1 MDTDKIIKRI
11 KALSTTVNPAGS
23 VLGSHKKE
31 DKQEFEQAVIRIAII
46 SVILLYLTWL
56 DLTTQ
61 VISRQLLGG
70 TILFG
75 VHLTLAIAILV
86 SVLRSPAK
94 SPARIVLGIFLDIG
108 SFSIAMMTTGE
119 AGAPWWAGCLW
130 ITFGNGFRYGEKYL
144 YLSALLSII
153 GFSTALL
160 TSDFWVVNRTIGIGL
175 LGALIVLPGYSA
187 ILIKRV
193 QAERQ
198 RAEAASLA
206 KSEFLA
212 RMSHEIRTPL
222 NGIIG
227 TSDLLTSCEL
237 GKQEQAYVET
247 ITTSGKTLLRLIEDI
262 LDISKIEAGRMVVE
276 ETDFDLHNLIKST
289 VRMFNPE
296 ASNKGLKLI
305 SHIGLEIPYR
315 LMGDPHRLRQ
325 ILINLIGNAIKF
337 TEKGSVELRCRIVRR
352 QDGASLIRFEVIDT
366 GIGIALEQQEHIF
379 EKFTQADES
388 TTRRFG
394 GTGLGTSI
402 ARNLVELMGGRIGLD
417 STPGIGTR
425 FWFDIEFSHQQ
436 ELVADNELEQVKSCA
451 VLRLSDAPG
460 RETETSHALRG
471 WGVRYSDARNAREA
485 LRMLIGN
492 QQKTSSYEVIILD
505 GVAPEGEIHH
515 LLISLEQELSLPDIT
530 ILLVRPAGQGAA
542 APNLGHIANPV
553 YTIDAPFDK
562 ALLFN
567 ALHASR
573 SSAYEEQGVIDLSR
587 HITRRQ
593 LAVQPLRVLVAEDNA
608 VNRMVIGRILER
620 AGHDHLEV
628 ENGRQVLDA
637 LEREA
642 FDLVI
647 VDMHMPEIGGIEA
660 FQIHRFAHAGDPSPT
675 PFIMLTANATAEAR
689 KECKEAGIDYFLT
702 KPIASKKLLEMIS
715 VAIDRR
721 PEKAAEASPVIAVS
735 TTGDTE
741 SPPVIDHETL
751 RELTELSGGGAF
763 LYSLYEK
770 LEQDS
775 LQLLQGMDEA
785 LATGDQVHFADLAHA
800 LKGSALNLGL
810 SELAGLAKKAEKIP
824 PEQLTDRGRASLED
838 LHEALGR
845 AKPLFAQAI
854 GYRKGHVPA

>member
-1 MDTDKIIKRI
+1 MRHFDTKSFSRKLGNREDSELEQ
-11 KALSTTVNPAGS
+11 ALIRVVIGAC
-23 VLGSHKKE
+23 VLGYLFLISPKDLSSHPLLLSGKYLISW
-31 DKQEFEQAVIRIAII
+31 FLAF
-46 SVILLYLTWL
+46 SVILLAA
-56 DLTTQ
+56 
-61 VISRQLLGG
+61 VIISPG
-70 TILFG
+70 
-75 VHLTLAIAILV
+75 
-86 SVLRSPAK
+86 RSPLRRLLAML
-94 SPARIVLGIFLDIG
+94 VDIG
-108 SFSIAMMTTGE
+108 AFSYGISITGE
-119 AGAPWWAGCLW
+119 MGAPWFGVYLW
-130 ITFGNGFRYGEKYL
+130 VTFGNGFRYGEKYL
-144 YLSALLSII
+144 YLSALLSVI
-153 GFSTALL
+153 GFSYTISQNPFWHEHLAL
-160 TSDFWVVNRTIGIGL
+160 GIGL
-175 LGALIVLPGYSA
+175 LLTLIILPGYAAVLTRRIHQEKRSA
-187 ILIKRV
+187 
-193 QAERQ
+193 E
-198 RAEAASLA
+198 EANRA

-227 TSDLLTSCEL
+227 TSDLLTSCSL
-237 GKQEQAYVET
+237 GKQEKAYVET

-276 ETDFDLHNLIKST
+276 ETDFDLHSLIKST

-296 ASNKGLKLI
+296 VENKGLKLI

-325 ILINLIGNAIKF
+325 VLINLIGNAIKF
-337 TEKGSVELRCRIVRR
+337 TEKGSVELRCRIIRS
-352 QDGASLIRFEVIDT
+352 QDDLSLIRFEVIDT
-366 GIGIALEQQEHIF
+366 GIGIALKEQENIF

-402 ARNLVELMGGRIGLD
+402 AKNLVEMMGGRIGLD

-436 ELVADNELEQVKSCA
+436 ELVGDNELEQVKTCA
-451 VLRLSDAPG
+451 VLRLSASTN

-471 WGVRYSDARNAREA
+471 WGVQYSDACDAREA
-485 LRMLIGN
+485 LRMLIGSQN
-492 QQKTSSYEVIILD
+492 QATSYEVIILD
-505 GVAPEGEIHH
+505 SVAPEGELRH

-530 ILLVRPAGQGAA
+530 ILLVQPAGHHTT

-553 YTIDAPFDK
+553 YTINSPFDK
-562 ALLFN
+562 TLLFN

-573 SSAYEEQGVIDLSR
+573 SSAYEDKGVINLSR
-587 HITRRQ
+587 HFTRRQ
-593 LAVQPLRVLVAEDNA
+593 RAVRPLRVLVAEDNA
-608 VNRMVIGRILER
+608 INRMVIGRILER
-620 AGHDHLEV
+620 AGHDHLLV

-637 LEREA
+637 LEQES

-660 FQIHRFAHAGDPSPT
+660 FQIHRFAHASEPHPT

-715 VAIDRR
+715 IAMDKTSGASAAPSPRR
-721 PEKAAEASPVIAVS
+721 EQLTPQ
-735 TTGDTE
+735 DTE
-741 SPPVIDHETL
+741 SPPVIDYDTL
-751 RELTELSGGGAF
+751 RELTELSNDSAF
-763 LYSLYEK
+763 LYSLYKK

-775 LQLLQGMDEA
+775 LQLLQGMGEA
-785 LATGDQVHFADLAHA
+785 LETGDQEHFTDLAHA

-810 SELAGLAKKAEKIP
+810 SELARIALEAEKIP
-824 PEQLTDRGRASLED
+824 SGRLADSGGACLER
-838 LHEALGR
+838 LHAALSR

-854 GYRKGHVPA
+854 GYQEGHMPA